1 MKMTGKIQDNLKEF
15 SSKPL
20 ITRPYKIPRIWVM
33 VADQHIA
40 RIFEKVEKKRLES
53 IGEAHP
59 DLLEKAEISN
69 KSLGRV
75 ASSGGGSV
83 HHKYEPHMN
92 AGRQESLSF
101 VHELSDWLD
110 KAVQEDA
117 FDQLVLVAPPQTL
130 GELRKVLKPPV
141 HARILAELNKDL
153 TKMNKL
159 ALQEELT
166 KTVWF

>member
-1 MKMTGKIQDNLKEF
+1 
-15 SSKPL
+15 
-20 ITRPYKIPRIWVM
+20 
-33 VADQHIA
+33 
-40 RIFEKVEKKRLES
+40 
-53 IGEAHP
+53 
-59 DLLEKAEISN
+59 
-69 KSLGRV
+69 
-75 ASSGGGSV
+75 
-83 HHKYEPHMN
+83 
-92 AGRQESLSF
+92 

-130 GELRKVLKPPV
+130 GELRKVLKPSV